1 MTKYVVVG
9 GNVAGVTA
17 AKRVRDLDPGS
28 QVALYTEEPYPYYY
42 RPRLWEY
49 IAGQIQPEDTYYRPV
64 EWYAQQGIDLHLSSR
79 VECFDPAS
87 KTLGLQ
93 NGETVS
99 YDRLLIAT
107 GGRCFIPPVE
117 GADLPGVFDLR
128 TLDDAKGIVARAEQV
143 KEAVLIGGG
152 LLGLETAKA
161 LSDRGL
167 RVTVVEFFPHLL
179 PRQLDAPGSEV
190 LATHLNQLGMTLLTG
205 EVTQSIEA
213 QGDDLLVS
221 LKSGKQLKAGLVIF
235 STGIRSE
242 VSIWQS
248 GGVETN
254 RGIVVNEYLETNLA
268 DVFAAGDDA
277 EYQGMIYGIIP
288 AALEQAE
295 HAAANMVHT
304 RSSRYNG
311 TLLSTRLRIAGM
323 KFDALG
329 DSTLEGEDV
338 TVLRLSQPAAGRYE
352 RIAIRGG
359 AIVGAIVLGD
369 SRRVQPLKR
378 LIAAGVN
385 VSYVQD
391 QLFDKNFDLKSL
403 IQ

>member
-1 MTKYVVVG
+1 MAKYVVVG

-17 AKRVRDLDPGS
+17 AKRIRDLDPGS
-28 QVALYTEEPYPYYY
+28 QVALYSEDPYPYYY

-64 EWYAQQGIDLHLSSR
+64 EWYAQQGIDLYLDSC
-79 VECFDPAS
+79 VEQFDPER
-87 KTLGLQ
+87 KTLQLQ
-93 NGETVS
+93 NGETVG

-107 GGRCFIPPVE
+107 GGRCFVPPLE
-117 GADLPGVFDLR
+117 GTDLPGVFDLR
-128 TLDDAKGIVARAEQV
+128 TLDDAKAIVARAEQV
-143 KEAVLIGGG
+143 QAAVLIGGG

-167 RVTVVEFFPHLL
+167 HVTVVEFFPQLL
-179 PRQLDAPGSEV
+179 PRQLDEPGSEV
-190 LATHLNQLGMTLLTG
+190 LAAHLSQLGMTLLTG
-205 EVTQSIEA
+205 EVTQSIEVE
-213 QGDDLLVS
+213 GDDLLVS
-221 LKSGKQLKAGLVIF
+221 LKSGKQLRAGLVIF

-242 VSIWQS
+242 TAVWQA
-248 GGVETN
+248 GGIDTN
-254 RGIVVNEYLETNLA
+254 RGIVVNEYLETSLA
-268 DVFAAGDDA
+268 DVFAAGDAA
-277 EYQGMIYGIIP
+277 EYQGVVYGIIP
-288 AALEQAE
+288 AAREQAE

-304 RSSRYNG
+304 HSSRYEG
-311 TLLSTRLRIAGM
+311 TLPSTRLKIAGM
-323 KFDALG
+323 EFNALG
-329 DSTLEGEDV
+329 ESTLEGEDV

-359 AIVGAIVLGD
+359 VIVGAIVLGD
-369 SRRVQPLKR
+369 SRRVQPLKS

>member
-1 MTKYVVVG
+1 MAKYVVVG

-17 AKRVRDLDPGS
+17 AKRIRDLDPGS

-64 EWYAQQGIDLHLSSR
+64 EWYAQQGIDLHLDSR
-79 VECFDPAS
+79 VEQFDPAS
-87 KTLGLQ
+87 KTLRLQ
-93 NGETVS
+93 NGETVD

-107 GGRCFIPPVE
+107 GARCFVPPV
-117 GADLPGVFDLR
+117 GGVNLPGVFDLR
-128 TLDDAKGIVARAEQV
+128 TLDDAKAIVARAEQV
-143 KEAVLIGGG
+143 QEAVLIGGG

-167 RVTVVEFFPHLL
+167 RVTVVEFFPQLL
-179 PRQLDAPGSEV
+179 PRQLDTPGSEV
-190 LATHLNQLGMTLLTG
+190 LEAHLNHLGMTLLTG
-205 EVTQSIEA
+205 EITQSIEA
-213 QGDDLLVS
+213 QGNDLLVS
-221 LKSGKQLKAGLVIF
+221 LKSGKQLRTGLVVF
-235 STGIRSE
+235 STGIRPD
-242 VSIWQS
+242 VSIWQV
-248 GGVETN
+248 GGIN
-254 RGIVVNEYLETNLA
+254 SKNGIVVNEYLETNLP
-268 DVFAAGDDA
+268 DVFAAGDAA
-277 EYQGMIYGIIP
+277 EYQGIVYGIIP
-288 AALEQAE
+288 SALEQAE

-304 RSSRYNG
+304 RSNRYNG
-311 TLLSTRLRIAGM
+311 TLLSTRLKIAGM

-329 DSTLEGEDV
+329 ESTLEGEDV
-338 TVLRLSQPAAGRYE
+338 TVLRFSQPAEGRYE
-352 RIAIRGG
+352 RIVIRGG

-391 QLFDKNFDLKSL
+391 RLFDKNFDLKSL
-403 IQ
+403 IP